1 MISTRVSSSPCSQNS
16 TQSCQCPRCWCS
28 PWPART
34 RPALHQ
40 TSDPHNQ
47 IIIIMTAQLSP
58 VTSNISILT
67 PVKLSRD
74 CAHINI
80 SSIKFQTEYQVQHQT
95 FLHPAVWVSLITE
108 SKVWIVRIVF
118 LSARFCTSAGRIS
131 HAEMKNRQLVWRMR
145 VWNVFP
151 RFLNSSTRVFLP
163 QSKLN
168 QSKAS
173 LFSVLSCVMSLSF
186 SRFISCNFISLPDMD
201 FKLMFYINV
210 ETCTCLH
217 MSQILKVNFVSE
229 TLTEIY
235 CDNPGGSCSK
245 SKLFS
250 CKQDKARMEVAFT
263 SSSSN
268 EDGGELR
275 IRSVRNIT
283 VNIGC
288 SCVSSKIRLLKNMSK
303 GPEE

>member
-95 FLHPAVWVSLITE
+95 FLHPALWLSLITE

-145 VWNVFP
+145 VWHVFP

-163 QSKLN
+163 
-168 QSKAS
+168 
-173 LFSVLSCVMSLSF
+173 
-186 SRFISCNFISLPDMD
+186 
-201 FKLMFYINV
+201 
-210 ETCTCLH
+210 
-217 MSQILKVNFVSE
+217 
-229 TLTEIY
+229 
-235 CDNPGGSCSK
+235 
-245 SKLFS
+245 
-250 CKQDKARMEVAFT
+250 
-263 SSSSN
+263 
-268 EDGGELR
+268 
-275 IRSVRNIT
+275 
-283 VNIGC
+283 
-288 SCVSSKIRLLKNMSK
+288 
-303 GPEE
+303 